1 MELADVSYVGKL
13 LEKLRQLDIN
23 VTEFETGK
31 ARMSDNHV
39 GVLLVV
45 KLVHFVQHSEV
56 IEQLEMVEG
65 VSFVEEVN

>member
-1 MELADVSYVGKL
+1 
-13 LEKLRQLDIN
+13 
-23 VTEFETGK
+23 
-31 ARMSDNHV
+31 MSDNHV

-56 IEQLEMVEG
+56 IEQLELVEG